1 MVIII
6 RNVVRSLFLALI
18 VFAGCGTSKIAVS
31 APLSVDS
38 CSEQV
43 KVIAMMPG
51 GGVLAESIAVE
62 LTKYNYTVIDSEQ
75 VTALFLRLNL
85 SEIEMYNPSNLKLLK
100 DKGIDSYLIVKCVSG
115 RDDLPQSASVR
126 LNKTS
131 TGELL
136 AGVSWENG
144 WGGQSGSISD
154 RVMRKNVSS
163 AAAEIVA
170 NLMSSR

>member
-1 MVIII
+1 MNYI
-6 RNVVRSLFLALI
+6 FLILM
-18 VFAGCGTSKIAVS
+18 FATFASCGTSKIAVS
-31 APLSVDS
+31 APLSLS
-38 CSEQV
+38 PCSEPV
-43 KVIAMMPG
+43 RVIALMPG

-75 VTALFLRLNL
+75 VTALFLRSNL
-85 SEIEMYNPSNLKLLK
+85 SEIEIYNPANLRLLK
-100 DKGIDSYLIVKCVSG
+100 DKGIDSYLIVKCVAG
-115 RDDLPQSASVR
+115 PDELPQSASAR

-131 TGELL
+131 TGELI